1 MQQENQQQAQNQT
14 VPPGYW
20 KDAEGRLVPEELIKE
35 IDKCRHELVL
45 DLAIQAQNMSQAMAK
60 FKAAAFADIY
70 AFTDL
75 SMEKYGVQHGG
86 KKGNLTLYSYDGR
99 YKVQVAIAEHM
110 VFDERLQAA
119 KALIDEC
126 ILEWSQGSRAEIQV
140 LVQDAF
146 QTNQAGKINTG
157 RVLSLSRL
165 DIKDDKWQQAMT
177 AINDSLQVV
186 GSKSYVRFYERI
198 GNTDQYQPIS
208 LDVAAL

>member
-140 LVQDAF
+140 L
-146 QTNQAGKINTG
+146 G

-165 DIKDDKWQQAMT
+165 DIKDAKWQQAMT